1 MLPVELRKFVQDL
14 LTERSGNQVLIE
26 TVSHVGGGSINQATV
41 LKTTCG
47 PYFLKYNSASLY
59 PNMFVL
65 EERGLQRLH
74 DTGEVHV
81 PQIISPGEIGEFS
94 FLLLEYVDSAAPGK
108 TFWED
113 FGSSLANMH
122 KHTSDQFGLDHDNY
136 IGSLKQS
143 NNIHSSWASFFIEER
158 LEPQVQMANLSPDVE
173 KMFNKLY
180 TRLDEIVPAEVPALL
195 HGDLWSGN
203 YMTSARGEPTLIDPA
218 VYYGHREMD
227 IGMTKL
233 FGGFDERFYASYN
246 AVFPM
251 ESGWESRM
259 DICNLYPLMVHVNL
273 FGGSYLSQVNVIL
286 DKFTA

>member
-94 FLLLEYVDSAAPGK
+94 FLLLEYVDSAVPGK

-233 FGGFDERFYASYN
+233 FGGFDERFYTSYN

-273 FGGSYLSQVNVIL
+273 FGGAYLSQVNAIL

>member
-1 MLPVELRKFVQDL
+1 MLPVGLREYVEDL

-26 TVSHVGGGSINQATV
+26 AVSPVGGGSINQTTA
-41 LKTTCG
+41 LKTTSG

-65 EERGLQRLH
+65 EERGLKRLH
-74 DTGEVHV
+74 ETGEIHI
-81 PQIISPGEIGEFS
+81 PQIISSGEIGEFS
-94 FLLLEYVDSAAPGK
+94 FLLLEYIDSAVTGK

-143 NNIHSSWASFFIEER
+143 NTNHPSWVSFFIEER
-158 LEPQVQMANLSPDVE
+158 LEPQVHMANLSPDTQ

-180 TRLDEIVPAEVPALL
+180 AKLDEIVPAEAPALL

-203 YMTSARGEPTLIDPA
+203 YMTSTRGEPILIDPA

-233 FGGFDERFYASYN
+233 FGGFAQAFYSGYDAT
-246 AVFPM
+246 FPL
-251 ESGWESRM
+251 EPGWEIRV

-273 FGGSYLSQVNVIL
+273 FGGSYLSKVKAIL
-286 DKFTA
+286 NKFTA